1 MAKTKFYLDKPRNR
15 SRQGID
21 RVLTIIFI
29 GEQIL
34 LMLYIIFKKGAD
46 IVDFLFR

>member
-1 MAKTKFYLDKPRNR
+1 MSIDQFKLDKEQAKKRPT
-15 SRQGID
+15 ID

-34 LMLYIIFKKGAD
+34 LMLYIIFKKGND
-46 IVDFLFR
+46 ILEFFFG